1 LYCKR
6 CGNKYERECD
16 EWCKTCHINYPKNNF
31 TGRTSGNEKIDD
43 FIQKMPHYP
52 VFEWIPYNEF
62 INVKEIGNDC
72 LTIAISKKE
81 GPCYYDTGEARI
93 SYQIVCL
100 RYLHNSRD
108 ITDEVINK
116 V

>member
-1 LYCKR
+1 
-6 CGNKYERECD
+6 
-16 EWCKTCHINYPKNNF
+16 
-31 TGRTSGNEKIDD
+31 
-43 FIQKMPHYP
+43 MPHYP

-100 RYLHNSRD
+100 
-108 ITDEVINK
+108 
-116 V
+116 